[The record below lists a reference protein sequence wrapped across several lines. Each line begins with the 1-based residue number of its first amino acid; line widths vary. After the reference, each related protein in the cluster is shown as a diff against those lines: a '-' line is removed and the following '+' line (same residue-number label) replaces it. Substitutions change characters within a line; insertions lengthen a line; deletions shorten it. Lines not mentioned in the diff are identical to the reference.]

1 MGEQL
6 VRLPPGTR
14 IDNFIVG
21 KVLGEGGFGA
31 VYEVTSPDGRE
42 KYALKVEASNAVPQV
57 LCMEVQLLN
66 MLDQRG
72 FLRHFCRIH
81 GRGRE
86 SRPQGTFN
94 YVVITLVGKSFQDL
108 RKVSYLFHYFIVR

>member
-6 VRLPPGTR
+6 VRLPPGTK

-21 KVLGEGGFGA
+21 RVLGEGGFGA
-31 VYEVTSPDGRE
+31 VYEVTSMDGKD
-42 KYALKVEASNAVPQV
+42 KYALKVEATSAIPQV

-72 FLRHFCRIH
+72 FLRHFTRMF

-94 YVVITLVGKSFQDL
+94 YVVMTLVGKSLQDL
-108 RKVSYLFHYFIVR
+108 RKVSPLHFIH